1 MAVLLV
7 SGVGIWLGRP
17 PAAYGA
23 VLDHRAL
30 QVVNNEAGVTTQ
42 YELSF
47 DLMTAGVLGS
57 VDVQFCANDPL
68 PGTPCVA
75 PVGLDVSAAVMSQQ
89 LAGPG
94 DFAIDTTNST
104 ANDLLLTRTPSN
116 VGAQPVSLDFTGV
129 VNPSAPG
136 AYYVRLQTFAAADGT
151 GTAIDYGGIAFDIT
165 NQLAINAEVPPYL
178 IFCTGIT
185 IPNLNCSEA
194 QGDFLDFGLLTP
206 AHADSGT
213 SQLLVATNA
222 GDGYSVTVTG
232 TTLTSGN
239 NTIVSLTTNDVSRPG
254 TAQFGFNLRANAA
267 PSVGSNPSG
276 PGVGAPSSNYN
287 QPDSY
292 RFADG
297 DIIIANSVP
306 DDVRLYTASYIA
318 NVPPTQAAGVY
329 VSTLTY
335 VCLAE
340 F

>member
-1 MAVLLV
+1 
-7 SGVGIWLGRP
+7 
-17 PAAYGA
+17 
-23 VLDHRAL
+23 
-30 QVVNNEAGVTTQ
+30 
-42 YELSF
+42 
-47 DLMTAGVLGS
+47 
-57 VDVQFCANDPL
+57 
-68 PGTPCVA
+68 
-75 PVGLDVSAAVMSQQ
+75 
-89 LAGPG
+89 
-94 DFAIDTTNST
+94 
-104 ANDLLLTRTPSN
+104 
-116 VGAQPVSLDFTGV
+116 
-129 VNPSAPG
+129 
-136 AYYVRLQTFAAADGT
+136 
-151 GTAIDYGGIAFDIT
+151 
-165 NQLAINAEVPPYL
+165 
-178 IFCTGIT
+178 
-185 IPNLNCSEA
+185 
-194 QGDFLDFGLLTP
+194 
-206 AHADSGT
+206 
-213 SQLLVATNA
+213 VATNA